1 MANDLI
7 DRISQSLNEEKWTRA
22 TLNSYTIAN
31 FEELD
36 EMIGETE
43 EKELTEE
50 VKELCDEHLGHTK
63 NSIIALYISG
73 ILALKRQM
81 IDDTNMVILI
91 DIFRGNHKWNIV
103 EFLCNRILSFGEN
116 KYALRTL
123 AESYNNDNQQE
134 KLLDVW
140 ERLIR
145 VDYEE
150 ADIVQRLAAIKEENG
165 DLDNAIGYYKKA
177 IHRYISKKRFSNVR
191 DIWEKLLELAP
202 QDVDTFFLLERKVAK
217 TINEDKA
224 VQLLEVFYPLY
235 KNQEDWDV
243 SIEIL
248 KEIFQY
254 DPQNSWA
261 RKEIVECYRN
271 KYADHSQLED
281 YIRISNITQEWR
293 NINEAV
299 SDFEKH
305 ISFDSGNFVFHRS
318 WGVGRIR
325 SIDDDDI
332 VIDFV
337 RKRGHSMSLKMAV
350 NSLVSLE
357 KNHIWVLKS
366 VWPKEKLK
374 NRMKSDVPW
383 ALQLLIRSYGNVA
396 DMKKIKNELVPGVLT
411 QGEWSTW
418 SQEAR
423 RVLKESANFGTL
435 PDKADQFTVRERP
448 ISFEEKLFN
457 RFKAEKN
464 FFDRM
469 ETFIEFYEND
479 KTDSDS
485 EFFNEMYSF
494 FTAFVKSY
502 TVVNEFVLC
511 SFLLVDRVSSDYAY
525 LNPGLGYGFK
535 ELFEQIDDL
544 ESLFNNIENKEM
556 KKTFLQKVKQEVVG
570 WPVVYTRLF
579 PLYLSK
585 FIIDELASSQ
595 EWDVLSALVQRLIDH
610 YREYKEAFVWM
621 ARNLTD
627 EDWFKELGISY
638 ERILISMIHL
648 LDITYREISNRRDV
662 SNNRRINKQIL
673 TFLVKEGTL
682 ENFILQSDQDTI
694 TRVFSLVQDVKDL
707 DPKVVNNL
715 KNRILEKYPKFH
727 FIGEEK
733 DKDRDIEKAPRGILC
748 LRSSLS
754 SKQRELQ
761 NIVEVEIPK
770 NSKEIGA
777 AIELGDLSENAEYK
791 AGKERQEY
799 LNNAANKLKEEI
811 DKAQPISPENVRAD
825 KVGYGIRLEL
835 LNQDSGDKETYDIM
849 GPWESEPSKNIISY
863 LSPLGNKLM
872 GSKKGDEL
880 SFEINER
887 NYHYHVESLEV
898 SPLIKQ

>member
-7 DRISQSLNEEKWTRA
+7 ERITQSLNEEKWTRA
-22 TLNSYTIAN
+22 TLNSYTITN

-36 EMIGETE
+36 ELIQQTE
-43 EKELTEE
+43 EQDLSAE

-63 NSIIALYISG
+63 NSIIALYLSG

-81 IDDTNMVILI
+81 IDDTNMVVLI

-103 EFLCNRILSFGEN
+103 EFLCSRILEFGEN

-134 KLLDVW
+134 KLIDVW

-150 ADIVQRLAAIKEENG
+150 ADIVQQLAAIKEEEG

-177 IHRYISKKRFSNVR
+177 IHRYISKKRFSHVR
-191 DIWEKLLELAP
+191 DIWEKLLDLSP

-217 TINEDKA
+217 TINEEKA
-224 VQLLEVFYPLY
+224 VDLLEELYPVY
-235 KNQEDWDV
+235 KKEEDWNV
-243 SIEIL
+243 CIEIL

-261 RKEIVECYRN
+261 RKEIVDCYRK
-271 KYADHSQLED
+271 KYEGHSQLED
-281 YIRISNITQEWR
+281 YIRISNLTQEWR

-305 ISFDSGNFVFHRS
+305 ISFDAGNFVFHRT

-325 SIDDDDI
+325 SINDDDI

-337 RKRGHSMSLKMAV
+337 KKRGHSMSLKMAV

-366 VWPKEKLK
+366 VWSKEKLREK
-374 NRMKSDVPW
+374 VKSDVSW
-383 ALQLLIRSYGNVA
+383 ALQVLIRSYDNVA

-423 RVLKESANFGTL
+423 KILKEDANFGTL
-435 PDKADQFTVRERP
+435 PDKADKFTVRERP
-448 ISFEEKLFN
+448 ISFDEKLFN
-457 RFKAEKN
+457 QFKAEKN
-464 FFDRM
+464 FFDRLD
-469 ETFIEFYEND
+469 TFREFYANE
-479 KTDSDS
+479 KTDTDS

-502 TVVNEFVLC
+502 TVVNEYVVC
-511 SFLLVDRVSSDYAY
+511 SFLLTDMVSSDYAY
-525 LNPGLGYGFK
+525 LNPGISFTFE
-535 ELFEQIDDL
+535 ELFNQIDDV
-544 ESLFNNIENKEM
+544 ESLFNSIENKDM
-556 KKTFLQKVKQEVVG
+556 KKIFLQKVKEEIVG
-570 WPVVYTRLF
+570 WPLVYTKLF
-579 PLYLSK
+579 PHYLSR
-585 FIIDELASSQ
+585 FIIDELAKSE
-595 EWDVLSALVQRLIDH
+595 EWEVLEAMIQRLIDH
-610 YREYKEAFVWM
+610 YREYKEAFVWT
-621 ARNLTD
+621 ARNLTG
-627 EDWFKELGISY
+627 EDWFQRMGLSY

-648 LDITYREISNRRDV
+648 LDITFREISNRRDV
-662 SNNRRINKQIL
+662 SANRKINKQIQTYL
-673 TFLVKEGTL
+673 LKEGTL
-682 ENFILQSDQDTI
+682 ENYILQSDQDTI

-715 KNRILEKYPKFH
+715 KNKILEKYPNFR

-733 DKDRDIEKAPRGILC
+733 DKDRGVDKAPRGILA
-748 LRSSLS
+748 LRSSLN

-761 NIVEVEIPK
+761 NIVDVEIPK

-799 LNNAANKLKEEI
+799 LNNHANKLKDEI
-811 DKAQPISPENVRAD
+811 DKAQVIDPQKIKND
-825 KVGYGIRLEL
+825 KVGFGIRIALI
-835 LNQDSGDKETYDIM
+835 NQKTGEKETYDIL
-849 GPWESEPSKNIISY
+849 GPWESEPSENIISY
-863 LSPLGNKLM
+863 LSPLGNQLM
-872 GSKKGDEL
+872 GSKPGDNLE
-880 SFEINER
+880 FEINER
-887 NYHYHVESLEV
+887 KYHYKVDSLEK
-898 SPLIKQ
+898 SPRVE